1 MTNEVTADAEEKGE
15 TVKADPAQTH
25 VDTQWQTPSPLV
37 SCRFDPTGKYVVVGG
52 EDYTLQRWD
61 LTSGTA
67 ISFKGPHDSW
77 VRSLGFS
84 PDGQTLY
91 SGGYDGRLVWW
102 PASAE
107 TPEPIRTVQAHDGW
121 LRSLSVSPDGSQIAS
136 CGNDRLVKLWNA
148 ADGSLIRELVGHE
161 HYVYSTLFHPNGEI
175 LLSGDLKG
183 VVKQWN
189 IADGSCARDIA
200 ATPLYSQNSGQGVD
214 YGGVRALSISPDGKY
229 LAAGGLHK
237 ATNPLGA
244 VNEPLVLLVDWEKGE
259 VVHNHVTEGVNG
271 MSWRLIHHPDGY
283 LISGT
288 GGGGGGWI
296 MYFNAD
302 QDREFFRFQMPN
314 TVRDMDLHPD
324 GIRIATA
331 HYDRHIRISR
341 MISKPA

>member
-1 MTNEVTADAEEKGE
+1 MMNDAAADAATGE
-15 TVKADPAQTH
+15 PKADPAQTH
-25 VDTQWQTPSPLV
+25 VAVQWETPSPLV

-61 LTSGTA
+61 LASGTA
-67 ISFKGPHDSW
+67 VSFKGPHDSW
-77 VRSLGFS
+77 IRSLGFS

-102 PASAE
+102 PLAAE
-107 TPEPIRTVQAHDGW
+107 APEPIRAVQAHDSW
-121 LRSLSVSPDGSQIAS
+121 LRSLSVSPDGSKIAT
-136 CGNDRLVKLWNA
+136 CGNDRLVKVWNA
-148 ADGSLIRELVGHE
+148 ADGSLIRELTGHE
-161 HYVYSTLFHPNGEI
+161 HYVYTTLFHPNGEI

-189 IADGSCARDIA
+189 VADGGHARDFA
-200 ATPLYSQNSGQGVD
+200 AAPLYFANGAGQGVD
-214 YGGVRALSISPDGKY
+214 YGGVRALSISPDGKS

-244 VNEPLVLLVDWEKGE
+244 VNEPLVILFNWEKGE
-259 VVHNHVTEGVNG
+259 VVRSHVTEGVNG
-271 MSWRLIHHPDGY
+271 MSWRLVHHPDGY

-288 GGGGGGWI
+288 GGSSGGWI
-296 MYFNAD
+296 MFFKPD

-324 GIRIATA
+324 GIQIATA
-331 HYDRHIRISR
+331 HYDRHVRISR
-341 MISKPA
+341 MIPKPA